1 MRPCLAIVLLLMYVP
16 AWGATYYVDATAGND
31 SNVGTA
37 TNYAWKSIYK
47 VNTSS
52 FSAGDQILFKSG
64 EVWREQLTVPSSGSA
79 GNPITFGKYGAGAL
93 PKIDGSGSRT
103 RTLLVNGIS
112 YVAISDIQ
120 FTGSATSIQGSVYV
134 YNSNHIILDRI
145 SVDSNIGFAGIFI
158 EGTGGSNIVSNST
171 VHNTTHATSDRGCGI
186 LVDGTAGSNTITNN
200 TIYSNS
206 AAGIKLAMYTATNNN
221 TISGN
226 TVYLNGGAGISI
238 HTSCANNIVQNNR
251 VYANGQLVA
260 DRYGIDL
267 FKVGNNNVV
276 RYNTTYSHNYISMD
290 AGGIR
295 FDAEPGSIFGTG
307 NKIYYNLIYNERNG
321 IHLLG
326 CSNASVY
333 NNTIYNSGVAG
344 IWNHGSYAN
353 NNAIKNNI
361 VYTAGTSLV
370 FNNDSTNSVYDY
382 NDYYDTNMT
391 NKFNWNGTASS
402 TLAAWRTASSQ
413 DVHSIS
419 SNPEFLTAGSDFRLL
434 STSPSINAGT
444 DVLLP
449 ADYSGNSV
457 PFGSAPDIGAF
468 EYQGIRLPSP
478 PSNLRFHK

>member
-145 SVDSNIGFAGIFI
+145 SVDSNIGFAGILI

-186 LVDGTAGSNTITNN
+186 LVD
-200 TIYSNS
+200 
-206 AAGIKLAMYTATNNN
+206 
-221 TISGN
+221 
-226 TVYLNGGAGISI
+226 
-238 HTSCANNIVQNNR
+238 
-251 VYANGQLVA
+251 
-260 DRYGIDL
+260 
-267 FKVGNNNVV
+267 
-276 RYNTTYSHNYISMD
+276 
-290 AGGIR
+290 
-295 FDAEPGSIFGTG
+295 
-307 NKIYYNLIYNERNG
+307 
-321 IHLLG
+321 
-326 CSNASVY
+326 
-333 NNTIYNSGVAG
+333 
-344 IWNHGSYAN
+344 
-353 NNAIKNNI
+353 
-361 VYTAGTSLV
+361 
-370 FNNDSTNSVYDY
+370 
-382 NDYYDTNMT
+382 
-391 NKFNWNGTASS
+391 
-402 TLAAWRTASSQ
+402 
-413 DVHSIS
+413 
-419 SNPEFLTAGSDFRLL
+419 
-434 STSPSINAGT
+434 
-444 DVLLP
+444 
-449 ADYSGNSV
+449 
-457 PFGSAPDIGAF
+457 
-468 EYQGIRLPSP
+468 
-478 PSNLRFHK
+478 